1 MLSQSDHTLNKTPF
15 LPENVT
21 SEYLYSYMLIS
32 GYHILLNNGLLVGL
46 LVFIQMYYLLS
57 YWMDKNSFGLQ

>member
-21 SEYLYSYMLIS
+21 SESLIFKHA
-32 GYHILLNNGLLVGL
+32 Y
-46 LVFIQMYYLLS
+46 
-57 YWMDKNSFGLQ
+57 

>member
-1 MLSQSDHTLNKTPF
+1 
-15 LPENVT
+15 
-21 SEYLYSYMLIS
+21 MLIS

-57 YWMDKNSFGLQ
+57 Y